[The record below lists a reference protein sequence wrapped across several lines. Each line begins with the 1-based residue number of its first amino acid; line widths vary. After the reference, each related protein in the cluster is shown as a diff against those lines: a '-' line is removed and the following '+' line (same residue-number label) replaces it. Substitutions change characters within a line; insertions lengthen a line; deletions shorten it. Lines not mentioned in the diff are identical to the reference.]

1 MYCKAIKTS
10 KLESALK
17 VRYSLGSRVD
27 CWQNKSEQELS
38 SLEDPEPQPEAHG
51 PPQVREE
58 GGQVEGQE
66 GRRGHLH
73 RVGEDQGDSG

>member
-1 MYCKAIKTS
+1 MYCKAVITN
-10 KLESALK
+10 KLESVLK
-17 VRYSLGSRVD
+17 VRYSLGSTVD

-38 SLEDPEPQPEAHG
+38 SLEDPEPQPHG

-73 RVGEDQGDSG
+73 LV

>member
-1 MYCKAIKTS
+1 MYCKAVKTS

-66 GRRGHLH
+66 VRPGHLH